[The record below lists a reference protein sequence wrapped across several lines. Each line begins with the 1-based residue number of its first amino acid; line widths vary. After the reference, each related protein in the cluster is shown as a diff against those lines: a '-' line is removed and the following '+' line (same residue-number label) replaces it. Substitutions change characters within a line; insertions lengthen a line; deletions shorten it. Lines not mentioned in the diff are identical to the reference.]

1 MRSAATFH
9 QANFDMKNIPA
20 TFREPARSGKV
31 RRALALF
38 IAGVAAFAFSGCAGG
53 VKDTSR
59 TFSGVVLD
67 AGHGGHDPGTTS
79 RYGGREKDAALSVV
93 MRLRPKVAS
102 AGFRT
107 VLTRSDDTFIPLQ
120 TRAAI
125 SNRQRNV
132 IFVSVH
138 FNDSPRSGV
147 SGTEVYYNSR
157 CSMGVARNILNQVAG
172 LPGASSRGIHTANF
186 AVLRRAQYP
195 AVLVECGYFSNPS
208 EGRRC
213 GSGEYQEQLATAIA
227 RGIAIQRHGSAGML
241 AVNEAP
247 TAE

>member
-1 MRSAATFH
+1 M
-9 QANFDMKNIPA
+9 
-20 TFREPARSGKV
+20 
-31 RRALALF
+31 
-38 IAGVAAFAFSGCAGG
+38 
-53 VKDTSR
+53 KDTSR
-59 TFSGVVLD
+59 TFSGVVID

-79 RYGGREKDAALSVV
+79 RYGGREKDAALNVV
-93 MRLRPKVAS
+93 MHLRPKVAS

-107 VLTRSDDTFIPLQ
+107 VMTRSDDTFIPLN

-138 FNDSPRSGV
+138 FNDSPRSSV

-157 CSMGVARNILNQVAG
+157 CSAQIARNILNQVAA
-172 LPGASSRGIHTANF
+172 LPGASSRGIRTANF
-186 AVLRRAQYP
+186 CVLRKAQYP

-213 GSGEYQEQLATAIA
+213 GSGEYQEQLAGAIA
-227 RGIAIQRHGSAGML
+227 RGIAIQRHGSATML
-241 AVNEAP
+241 AATGAP
-247 TAE
+247 AAE

>member
-1 MRSAATFH
+1 
-9 QANFDMKNIPA
+9 MKNIPA
-20 TFREPARSGKV
+20 TFREPSACGKV
-31 RRALALF
+31 RRSPVLSVL
-38 IAGVAAFAFSGCAGG
+38 GMAAFLFSGCAGG

-59 TFSGVVLD
+59 TFASVVLD

-79 RYGGREKDAALSVV
+79 RYGGREKDAALNVV
-93 MRLRPKVAS
+93 MHLRPKVAA

-107 VLTRSDDTFIPLQ
+107 VMTRSDDTFIPLN

-125 SNRQRNV
+125 SNRQHNV

-147 SGTEVYYNSR
+147 SGTEVYYNSS
-157 CSMGVARNILNQVAG
+157 CSAQIARNILNQVAA

-186 AVLRRAQYP
+186 CVLRKAQYP
-195 AVLVECGYFSNPS
+195 AVLVECGFFSNPS

-213 GSGEYQEQLATAIA
+213 GSGEYQEQLAAAIA
-227 RGIAIQRHGSAGML
+227 RGIAIQRHGSATML
-241 AVNEAP
+241 A
-247 TAE
+247 AE